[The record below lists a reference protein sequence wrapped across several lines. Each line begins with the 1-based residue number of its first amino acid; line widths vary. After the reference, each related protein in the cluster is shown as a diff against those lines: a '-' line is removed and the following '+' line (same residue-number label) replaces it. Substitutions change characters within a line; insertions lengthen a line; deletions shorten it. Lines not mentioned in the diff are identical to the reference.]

1 MFRITPLQRNSGGE
15 CGSTASRRIA
25 SASRDFVRHTCAQ
38 PKNTRCTPVSPSI
51 TGAGSPSSE
60 SW

>member
-1 MFRITPLQRNSGGE
+1 MLRMTPLQRNSGGE

-25 SASRDFVRHTCAQ
+25 SASRDLVRHTCAQ
-38 PKNTRCTPVSPSI
+38 PIENTLHAGRPSM